1 MYDKYLQR
9 NFELRIFNNM
19 CGIFGAVRLKGFFE
33 HQDFSKFTNH
43 TNLVAHRGPDAVGVL
58 GINTSLGN
66 INNEQFDIFLGH
78 RRLSIIDLSA
88 DGNQPMRFNNL
99 IITYNGEI
107 FNYIELKEELQSIG
121 AVFSTKSDTEVILQ
135 LYQYYGEKS
144 FEKLNGM
151 WAFVLVDL
159 DKKRVIVSRD
169 RFSIKPLF
177 FHKTATE
184 YFFASEIKQLLPLL
198 KSVEPNKNAL
208 FNFIQQNLVDIKN
221 ESFFKDIFRIP
232 AKNNFIIDLN
242 SGNNYLEKYWDYTS
256 EEKLNENENY
266 EKFSELFYDS
276 VKIRLR
282 SDVEVGALLSGGLDS
297 SSITVAAQKYCANSI
312 KAFSVISGDKKISEE
327 KFIDILINEKQ
338 ISCFKL
344 EVTPEE
350 IFNNLDKTIDA
361 QGEPFPS
368 FSIVAQYSILE
379 KIKKESDIRVV
390 LSGQGGDEILMGYL
404 KYYFFYLQHLLK
416 TNNFH
421 IFTAELFSSLI
432 NRTAI
437 TQLRMDIAKRYIPFM
452 NSSKVDYLIYDD
464 QIEEIWKINSLI
476 DRQKKDVDIYSVPML
491 ARFEDRNSMAH
502 SIETRLPMMDHRLVN
517 FVLNVEPK
525 YKIKNGWTKYLL
537 RKSIKELPEKI
548 KWRRDKLG
556 FVIPERSWLKTTYR
570 SKIKKMFQ
578 SSTLGEIGLIDDKKF
593 LKYYDSY
600 LDNSFKIHSSDISKI
615 LIAEKWAGKYFSGDS
630 N

>member
-1 MYDKYLQR
+1 
-9 NFELRIFNNM
+9 M
-19 CGIFGAVRLKGFFE
+19 CGIFGAVKLKGFFE
-33 HQDFSKFTNH
+33 HQDFSKFSNY

-58 GINTSLGN
+58 GIDTSLN
-66 INNEQFDIFLGH
+66 IINNGKFNVFLGH
-78 RRLSIIDLSA
+78 RRLSIIDLSV

-107 FNYIELKEELQSIG
+107 FNYIELREELQAKG

-135 LYQYYGEKS
+135 LYRHYGEKS

-177 FHKTATE
+177 YHQIGSEF
-184 YFFASEIKQLLPLL
+184 YFASEIRQLLPLL
-198 KSVEPNKNAL
+198 KSVTPNKNAL

-242 SGNNYLEKYWDYTS
+242 SGENYFVKYWDYS
-256 EEKLNENENY
+256 HEENLSENENL
-266 EKFSELFYDS
+266 EKFSDLFYDS

-297 SSITVAAQKYCANSI
+297 SSITVAAQKYCTGAI

-327 KFIDILINEKQ
+327 KFIDILIKEKQ

-350 IFNNLDKTIDA
+350 IFNNLDKTIES

-416 TNNFH
+416 TNNFY
-421 IFTAELFSSLI
+421 IFATELFSSLI

-437 TQLRMDIAKRYIPFM
+437 TQLKMDIAKRYIPFM
-452 NSSKVDYLIYDD
+452 NNSKVDYLIYDD
-464 QIEEIWKINSLI
+464 QIEEIWKFNSLS

-502 SIETRLPMMDHRLVN
+502 SIETRLPMLDHRLVN

-537 RKSIKELPEKI
+537 RKSIKELPERI

-556 FVIPERSWLKTTYR
+556 FVIPERNWLKTTYR
-570 SKIKKMFQ
+570 DSINKMFQ
-578 SSTLGEIGLIDDKKF
+578 SSTLGKMGLINDKKF
-593 LKYYDSY
+593 LNYYNSY
-600 LDNSFKIHSSDISKI
+600 LGNSYKIHSSDISKI
-615 LIAEKWAGKYFSGDS
+615 LIVEKWASKYFSGES